1 MGELSFVDFRKYAN
15 SKLNIIKEETS
26 RQYAELVMRNFGKLK
41 EDVEIEELYHIAK
54 YNDIDEKN
62 INILKKVTYCDEL
75 YDYFIHDD
83 RMCVAV
89 NKDGKIVYIGD
100 YFAANLTGGNI
111 MESKGR

>member
-1 MGELSFVDFRKYAN
+1 MSELSFVDFRKYAN
-15 SKLNIIKEETS
+15 AKLNIIKEETS

-41 EDVEIEELYHIAK
+41 EDVDSEQLYHIAK

-62 INILKKVTYCDEL
+62 INILKKVIYCDEL

-89 NKDGKIVYIGD
+89 NNEGKIVYIGE
-100 YFAANLTGGNI
+100 YISSNLTSGNI
-111 MESKGR
+111 MESKGK